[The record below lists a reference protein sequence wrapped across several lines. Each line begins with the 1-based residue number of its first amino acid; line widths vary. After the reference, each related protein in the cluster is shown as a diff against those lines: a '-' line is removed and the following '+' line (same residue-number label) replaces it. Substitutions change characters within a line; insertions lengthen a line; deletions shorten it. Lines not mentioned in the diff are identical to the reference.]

1 MKVLT
6 LSSLFPST
14 EDPLTAPFIGERTDG
29 LSQFCEV
36 RVVSPAPSSNF
47 KPMIRNAAFRHHS
60 IVRPTYLAFPTWLK
74 GMDGLSLYSYVLP
87 TVRRIK
93 RLFPFDIIDAHWSF
107 PEGYAAVMLGK
118 ELDVPVSI
126 TVRGSD
132 VNRFLKDWRFRR
144 RVREAL
150 SQGACCIA
158 VSSKLRDVA
167 LSEGVSQN
175 KFYVVRNGVNTGLFH
190 PSPRR
195 EARQILGLPSGQ
207 TIMLYVGRLV
217 PNKRLDILIETVALL
232 RTAQSPVRLYIV
244 GTVDSRF
251 RSHHKAIRQLVQARN
266 VFDLITFIDPVAP
279 TDLRVWYSAADLVCL
294 SSDNEGCPNVLLEA
308 LACGTPVVARKV
320 GGVSEIV
327 CSEKLGM
334 LVGSDDPR
342 AFANAVALS
351 CKTIWDYEY
360 ISRQA
365 HGRNWRTVG
374 EEVAHIFQDVIRAR
388 RDRCMA

>member
-29 LSQFCEV
+29 LSQFCDV

-47 KPMIRNAAFRHHS
+47 RPMIRHTAFRHHS
-60 IVRPTYLAFPTWLK
+60 VVRPTYLAFPTWLK
-74 GMDGLSLYSYVLP
+74 GMDGLSLYSYALP
-87 TVRRIK
+87 TIRTIK
-93 RLFPFDIIDAHWSF
+93 RVFPFDIIDAHWSF
-107 PEGYAAVMLGK
+107 PEGYAAVLLGK

-144 RVREAL
+144 RVRKAL
-150 SQGACCIA
+150 GQGACCIA

-167 LSEGVSQN
+167 LSAGISQN
-175 KFYVVRNGVNTGLFH
+175 KFYVVRNGVNTTLFH
-190 PSPRR
+190 PSPRS
-195 EARQILGLPSGQ
+195 EARQILGLPSGEI
-207 TIMLYVGRLV
+207 IMLYVGRFV
-217 PNKRLDILIETVALL
+217 PNKRLDILIETVAVL
-232 RTAQSPVRLYIV
+232 RTTQHPVRLYIV

-251 RSHHKAIRQLVQARN
+251 KSHHKAIRQLVRARK
-266 VFDLITFIDPVAP
+266 VSDLVTFIDPVVPA
-279 TDLRVWYSAADLVCL
+279 DLRVWYSAAHFVCL

-327 CSEKLGM
+327 CSEKLGT
-334 LVGSDDPR
+334 LVISDDPR
-342 AFANAVALS
+342 AFANAVAVS
-351 CKTIWDYEY
+351 CKTTWDYEY
-360 ISRQA
+360 ISRQ
-365 HGRNWRTVG
+365 GRGRSRKTVG
-374 EEVAHIFQDVIRAR
+374 EEVAHIFQDVVRSR
-388 RDRCMA
+388 RDKCMA